1 MAMTI
6 TLGGLRRLSYSLHL
20 LLLVSKKGG
29 THVERPTLSLNCHQ
43 LLLLCTGKESDLI
56 LVGSSQYSLFHLG
69 DGVGLL
75 AGAAYKGVGR
85 TCDAAEQDH
94 CDTGR
99 DGIDLG

>member
-1 MAMTI
+1 M
-6 TLGGLRRLSYSLHL
+6 
-20 LLLVSKKGG
+20 
-29 THVERPTLSLNCHQ
+29 RPTLSFNRRQ
-43 LLLLCTGKESDLI
+43 LMLLSKGEGSDLI
-56 LVGSSQYSLFHLG
+56 LVGSGQYSLFHLG